1 MLAAVAAV
9 DIFTA
14 NPLDQ
19 EALAEEALAEVKD
32 LEEVQELALS
42 AAAAEAAAVTA
53 EEDLQEE
60 ME

>member
-19 EALAEEALAEVKD
+19 EALAEEAL
-32 LEEVQELALS
+32 EEVIQLQEIQALTVS
-42 AAAAEAAAVTA
+42 AAEAAAEAVTM
-53 EEDLQEE
+53 EEDLQEDLE
-60 ME
+60 